1 MSCLDNLKKAAHP
14 CIILKKLFFFFSFI
28 FRFFFFFFSSIS
40 WSDAMANFS
49 SRDYRYKGLL
59 IFKEI
64 EIFSFKYSFF
74 N

>member
-1 MSCLDNLKKAAHP
+1 MHHSKK
-14 CIILKKLFFFFSFI
+14 IIFFFSFI
-28 FRFFFFFFSSIS
+28 FRFFFFFSSIS

-64 EIFSFKYSFF
+64 EIFSFKYFFF